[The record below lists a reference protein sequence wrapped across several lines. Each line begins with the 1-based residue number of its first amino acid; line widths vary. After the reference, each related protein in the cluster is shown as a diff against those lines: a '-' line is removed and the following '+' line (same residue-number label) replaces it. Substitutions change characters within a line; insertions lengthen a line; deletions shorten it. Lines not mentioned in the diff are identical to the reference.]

1 MFAHYFQDI
10 EPTFLGQARVALVPS
25 HGSAHLEDIETL
37 IGKSETVEKRK
48 RNQAVKNPKENKA
61 CDRWS
66 P

>member
-1 MFAHYFQDI
+1 MWRSSQVT
-10 EPTFLGQARVALVPS
+10 EV
-25 HGSAHLEDIETL
+25 HLEDIETL

-66 P
+66 S